1 MNGDDGLGWE
11 AKAWAR
17 LRRVSATASEAAIVM
32 DVPGV
37 RYGAYVTVVLMLAYT
52 FSYLDRQILTLMVG
66 PIESSL
72 NINDAKF
79 ALLTGAAFGV
89 FYTVLGLPLGWAA
102 DRFNRKRLVAIGIAC
117 WSLMTASCGLARSFP
132 ELLMARI
139 GVGVGEASLSPSAYS
154 ILSDLFDHAHLPRA
168 MSIYTC
174 GIFIGAGLA
183 TILGGGV
190 VSAIEHTPLVALAAL
205 GITCSWQV
213 VFVVVGL
220 PGVAMSVWLA
230 TLREPLRRD
239 PGGALSANAPRAGA
253 LYESLRQLG
262 GFLGR
267 YPRMSVSLFIGSAL
281 FSILGTAD
289 TWYPELFI
297 RTWDWSAAHSG
308 YVNGIASLTAGPL
321 GLLFAGWYSSRLIAA
336 GRVDACLRLTAL
348 GALGI
353 TVPAIAMPLAPNP
366 VLMSLLLL
374 PLKFFVG
381 FPPVL
386 IPAAIGLASPNRLRG
401 QLGALFLFTTG
412 IIGTSSGPV
421 LPALFTDYVFRNP
434 HMLRYSL
441 ALSTGLVGPIA
452 FVILWIGLREY
463 RKCVHDMAL
472 QPCAEHSAEPLSSR
486 AI

>member
-1 MNGDDGLGWE
+1 MTEE
-11 AKAWAR
+11 AKARAPV
-17 LRRVSATASEAAIVM
+17 RRVSATAPETARVTAGR
-32 DVPGV
+32 GV
-37 RYGAYVTVVLMLAYT
+37 RYGAYATVVLMLAYT

-66 PIESSL
+66 PIEKSL
-72 NINDAKF
+72 NINDAQF
-79 ALLTGAAFGV
+79 ALLTGAAFGI
-89 FYTVLGLPLGWAA
+89 FYTVMGLPLGWVA
-102 DRFNRKRLVAIGIAC
+102 DRFNRKRLVSIGIAC

-132 ELLMARI
+132 QLMMARI
-139 GVGVGEASLSPSAYS
+139 GVGVGEATLSPSAYS
-154 ILSDLFDHAHLPRA
+154 MLSDYFDRSRLPRA

-183 TILGGGV
+183 TILGGAV
-190 VSAIEHTPLVALAAL
+190 VSAVEHAPLVGLAAL
-205 GITCSWQV
+205 GITRSWQV

-220 PGVAMSVWLA
+220 PGLAMSVWLA

-239 PGGALSANAPRAGA
+239 PGGGLSTSAPRAGA
-253 LYESLRQLG
+253 VSEGLRQLG

-297 RTWDWSAAHSG
+297 RTWGWSAAHSG
-308 YVNGIASLTAGPL
+308 FVNGAASLTAGPL

-336 GRVDACLRLTAL
+336 GRVDACLRLTAW

-366 VLMSLLLL
+366 VLMSVLLL

-421 LPALFTDYVFRNP
+421 LPALFTDYVFKNP
-434 HMLRYSL
+434 DMLRYSL
-441 ALSTGLVGPIA
+441 TLSTGLVGPIA

-463 RKCVHDMAL
+463 RKCFHDMAL
-472 QPCAEHSAEPLSSR
+472 QPHAEHSADALSSR
-486 AI
+486 AT